1 MANNLDACVAEADE
15 RGISYGK
22 LMVDREPQ
30 QTAAEKSEKP
40 ERSAPLK
47 ILTCGYCGKEFPVYD
62 KRNHVYCSEECRQA
76 AQMQRAKEKKAERQ
90 EDKNMGD
97 GKFVTCVEIAYKILR
112 DLQENGGDADQAI
125 NDALLVL
132 EYGREEKK

>member
-47 ILTCGYCGKEFPVYD
+47 ILTCGYCGKEFPIYD

-76 AQMQRAKEKKAERQ
+76 AQVQRAKEKKAERK
-90 EDKNMGD
+90 EVMEEKNMSEHE
-97 GKFVTCVEIAYKILR
+97 KMEIVYKIL
-112 DLQENGGDADQAI
+112 ENCAEFDGNADQALD
-125 NDALLVL
+125 DALIVM